1 MKTRQVF
8 YYVGFGVLHEAFHV
22 LAAYALCRQDDS
34 TFQIPSMPTF
44 LRDALLGKYVELRAM
59 GEEKEGMV
67 RHAGWILSLLMA
79 ILLFLLQQYQ
89 SSVRRS
95 TSIKSSASSIPYMAA
110 AIVALEAIST
120 DLFQLGVVNNLT
132 TSVFFCGNFGAI
144 LLHQNWNDSDTV
156 FVCLTA

>member
-1 MKTRQVF
+1 
-8 YYVGFGVLHEAFHV
+8 
-22 LAAYALCRQDDS
+22 
-34 TFQIPSMPTF
+34 
-44 LRDALLGKYVELRAM
+44 
-59 GEEKEGMV
+59 MV